1 MSKSIINTYN
11 FDICFIAFNEPLVD
25 ARTINI
31 AKLTAKKGKNVA
43 LIAFGAE
50 EEKRNYK
57 AFNITFFPVTKSKHS
72 KVSVRWSKF
81 KLDTNKFKGEINAK
95 YYYACDLYSLPVASD
110 MKKSMRFVGAYSKMF
125 YDSREVYSQLGPL
138 SGHSLKQA
146 LISKIEKMYIS
157 NADKIVT
164 SGKMDSEYLAT
175 YFKHETPYVE
185 ILNLP
190 PFQIPNETNLL
201 RLKSKLPEE
210 TLILIYQGMILKGRG
225 LKLAINAV
233 SKMEN
238 VHLFI
243 VGGGEYYQDLAKYV
257 MENYLQKKV
266 TFTGRV
272 PYARLLEI
280 TSSADVGLCLFEPV
294 SISYEYALPNKLFEY
309 IMAGIPTIATDLPQ
323 IRTIIMKEKI
333 GLIVDK
339 ELRVNDIIAKI
350 EEMRDLEN
358 RKTMIEQCK
367 LVSKDYSYES
377 QTDKI
382 LKLFP

>member
-164 SGKMDSEYLAT
+164 SGNMDSEYLAT
-175 YFKHETPYVE
+175 YFKHET
-185 ILNLP
+185 
-190 PFQIPNETNLL
+190 
-201 RLKSKLPEE
+201 R
-210 TLILIYQGMILKGRG
+210 
-225 LKLAINAV
+225 
-233 SKMEN
+233 
-238 VHLFI
+238 
-243 VGGGEYYQDLAKYV
+243 
-257 MENYLQKKV
+257 
-266 TFTGRV
+266 
-272 PYARLLEI
+272 
-280 TSSADVGLCLFEPV
+280 C
-294 SISYEYALPNKLFEY
+294 
-309 IMAGIPTIATDLPQ
+309 
-323 IRTIIMKEKI
+323 
-333 GLIVDK
+333 
-339 ELRVNDIIAKI
+339 
-350 EEMRDLEN
+350 
-358 RKTMIEQCK
+358 
-367 LVSKDYSYES
+367 
-377 QTDKI
+377 
-382 LKLFP
+382 